1 MRRWKVRKH
10 VVLDRFEGKPL
21 IVTIMRGDKKRE
33 YTGKNAEKLAKHFG
47 LHKKQTFMVI
57 PNA

>member
-1 MRRWKVRKH
+1 MRKH